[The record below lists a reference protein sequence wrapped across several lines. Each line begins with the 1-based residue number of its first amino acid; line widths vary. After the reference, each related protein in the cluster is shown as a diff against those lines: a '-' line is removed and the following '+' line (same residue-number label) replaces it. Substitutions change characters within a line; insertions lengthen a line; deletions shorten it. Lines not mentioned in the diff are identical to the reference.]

1 MARKERIDI
10 LEGLFVREV
19 DLTNIKTFL
28 RVKRMGGRN
37 RDFFQESIPA
47 PR

>member
-28 RVKRMGGRN
+28 RVKRMGRN